1 VIVRYDTEADATYVT
16 LQRADIAR
24 TIEVIDSFAWVD
36 VDEAGLPVGIEFLAA
51 PADIDEPVLA
61 HIAERFPTTDA
72 PSIKAALA
80 GHTVRPAV

>member
-16 LQRADIAR
+16 LQRADVAR

-36 VDEAGLPVGIEFLAA
+36 VDEAGVPVGIEFLVA
-51 PADIDEPVLA
+51 PADIDETALA
-61 HIAERFPTTDA
+61 RVAERFPATDTV
-72 PSIKAALA
+72 SIKAALA

>member
-1 VIVRYDTEADATYVT
+1 VIVRYDTEADATYIT
-16 LQRADIAR
+16 LQCAPVAR

-36 VDEAGLPVGIEFLAA
+36 VDDVGLPVGIEFLDA
-51 PADIDEPVLA
+51 PADIDETALA
-61 HIAERFPTTDA
+61 RIAERFPTTDT